1 MMNSNKEFIDRLK
14 YLYSDLLK
22 IMETNNDGQIN
33 YQINKVKYII
43 GELSECITSNYIN
56 SDDIIT
62 EIKSIHKSLYT
73 PRGGLAE
80 FYIWKND
87 VDELVKANEPL
98 DRIKDELWN
107 MLS

>member
-1 MMNSNKEFIDRLK
+1 MMNSNKEFIDRLTL
-14 YLYSDLLK
+14 LYSDLL
-22 IMETNNDGQIN
+22 IILETNNNGQMN
-33 YQINKVKYII
+33 YQINKIKYII
-43 GELSECITSNYIN
+43 DELSQCRTSNYIN
-56 SDDIIT
+56 SADIIT
-62 EIKSIHKSLYT
+62 EIKSNHKSFYT